1 MPPPWQGLMW
11 GILPIGS
18 SILALLFLL
27 IPDERKR
34 YQSEAEPETVRQPA
48 AAEDLVLG
56 RTLS

>member
-1 MPPPWQGLMW
+1 MW
-11 GILPIGS
+11 GIFPIGS
-18 SILALLFLL
+18 SILAMLFLL

-34 YQSEAEPETVRQPA
+34 YQPEAEPETVRQPA